1 MHDPAAVTVSVVVPA
16 YNEEDR
22 MPQAMAEMTSHL
34 TAMEEAG
41 QPDGSPFSWEIIVV
55 DDGSSDGTAAVAAGL
70 TKQWG
75 GDRVRVL
82 HQVKNTGK
90 GGAVRKG
97 MMRAR
102 GEYLLMAD
110 ADGATS
116 ASDLSRLLAGAR
128 AAERGGLSVAIGS
141 RAHMQDGGA
150 GSAPAATTA
159 AGAAAGGQRSVKRS
173 AVRRVLMW
181 GFHTFVSMMA
191 GGSGIKDTQCGFKLF
206 SRAAARQLFPVQHI
220 ERWAFDVELVYLAAR
235 KRIPMVVGW
244 GGADGSSRNQAAL
257 MEAQR
262 WHDELRNMAV
272 FVVLSWLWGLVTF
285 WLLLFFATAPCRIVV
300 SARTPTCSAPP
311 AVIPFC
317 FFSVSIAAGGAR
329 DVARDGGQQG
339 GPCVCKP
346 ADGARHCRH
355 SPVLHGRHLEGCSAP
370 RGAGSRQWSR
380 WSSPAGRRCPR
391 PPRVRPLR
399 RR

>member
-1 MHDPAAVTVSVVVPA
+1 MTISIPSEGHSCRAVSRSCCRARQRFASLIHDPATVTVSVVVPA

-22 MPQAMAEMTSHL
+22 MPEAMAEMTGHL

-41 QPDGSPFSWEIIVV
+41 QPDGSPFSWEIIIV

-82 HQVKNTGK
+82 RQVKNTGK

-110 ADGATS
+110 ADGATK
-116 ASDLSRLLAGAR
+116 AADLSHLLAEAR
-128 AAERGGLSVAIGS
+128 GVERGGLSVAIGS

-150 GSAPAATTA
+150 GSGPASTTA

-173 AVRRVLMW
+173 ALRRVLMW

-235 KRIPMVVGW
+235 KRIPMVVGR
-244 GGADGSSRNQAAL
+244 ADGS
-257 MEAQR
+257 
-262 WHDELRNMAV
+262 
-272 FVVLSWLWGLVTF
+272 
-285 WLLLFFATAPCRIVV
+285 CRK
-300 SARTPTCSAPP
+300 
-311 AVIPFC
+311 
-317 FFSVSIAAGGAR
+317 
-329 DVARDGGQQG
+329 Q
-339 GPCVCKP
+339 
-346 ADGARHCRH
+346 
-355 SPVLHGRHLEGCSAP
+355 L
-370 RGAGSRQWSR
+370 
-380 WSSPAGRRCPR
+380 
-391 PPRVRPLR
+391 
-399 RR
+399 